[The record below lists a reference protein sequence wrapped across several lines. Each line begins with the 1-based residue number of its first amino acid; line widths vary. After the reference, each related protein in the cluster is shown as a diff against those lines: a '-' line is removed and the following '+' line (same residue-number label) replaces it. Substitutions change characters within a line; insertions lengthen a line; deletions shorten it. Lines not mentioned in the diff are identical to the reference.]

1 FVALEFS
8 LVVVLIIELI
18 FFTND
23 FVQEFIN
30 GSSVDMYLMPN
41 AGDNEHTE
49 DIKCAHT
56 FLSFYQKDKGN
67 LLAATH
73 HARNLLE
80 YGGTAKEEAKR
91 LLHIINSLKGNDIV

>member
-1 FVALEFS
+1 MLE
-8 LVVVLIIELI
+8 EPRDGQMGW
-18 FFTND
+18 NR
-23 FVQEFIN
+23 
-30 GSSVDMYLMPN
+30 PN
-41 AGDNEHTE
+41 IRDLAIDTE